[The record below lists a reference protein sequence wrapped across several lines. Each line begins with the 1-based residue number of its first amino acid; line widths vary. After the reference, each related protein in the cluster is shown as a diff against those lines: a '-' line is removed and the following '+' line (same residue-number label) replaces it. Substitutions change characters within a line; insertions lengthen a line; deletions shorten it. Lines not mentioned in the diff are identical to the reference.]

1 MPIPRTRSRRQLWLV
16 IACALVLLAS
26 AGLIPQI
33 MSRASA
39 ATKTVYIPAHWTRT
53 GEVPWAA
60 ERTKESN
67 NFILLWGEKSGTD
80 PKTAPSPYDFDPD
93 SVISQLENLY
103 GFYVNTMKF
112 TPETGLLAEHKII
125 VIVTNT
131 WNRTELNA
139 WATGG
144 SVDGKVG
151 VINVA
156 PGAALPGS
164 WGLAHELAHVFQNYT
179 FLGRSGYGFTDAS
192 AGTFWETSAEFM
204 AMQAL
209 PTTAAGDLTR
219 WLRSENLY
227 YSSSRHHYGN
237 WMLAQYI
244 KDRDGLAMFNRI
256 WNEARSTEHPLET
269 YRRIAGIDQAEL
281 NRRLGE
287 YATRTVTYDFGN
299 RATLMPFITNVWG
312 AGFLNAYN
320 GGNVE
325 AIDASLGHY
334 RINARVAPSDYGFNK
349 IKLVPS
355 TDGAPV
361 RLRLKGHTETGAGGW
376 TFGLVAVK
384 NGTPRYSALKVG
396 ADGQIDFPLQ
406 AGESEVWL
414 VVTATPSA
422 VPHYGFLDG
431 YPKARRF
438 PYEFRVSG
446 ATPSGFEPG
455 HVKPSPTGGGRW
467 HSNGGGWVAAS
478 ASVASTAYVGPKA
491 AVMGGTVTG
500 NARIEGLG
508 WVNGGTVGGNAVVKD
523 NALIQEGANLS
534 GTVVVGGDAEI
545 AFACSSGT
553 YLLFNPDRKCD
564 GAAGETDVNPSFSAF
579 PSADLAISGTPAAIP
594 SATPPATP
602 SATPAPVTPSS
613 AAPVTSAPATSG
625 NLAGTATA
633 TASYTSAWEKV
644 SAVNDGREPAASNDT
659 VNPRWGT
666 WPRTGRQW
674 AELTWPSAVK
684 LGRAQVYLF
693 DDGNGVRLPASWKL
707 QYWTGTAYAD
717 VPAASGY
724 PKAADTYNTV
734 TFTPVTTTR
743 LRVSLRA
750 SSAGSVGLLE
760 VKAFAG

>member
-1 MPIPRTRSRRQLWLV
+1 MWL
-16 IACALVLLAS
+16 ILAAALLVLTGVSLV
-26 AGLIPQI
+26 PQV
-33 MSRASA
+33 MTRADA
-39 ATKTVYIPAHWTRT
+39 AAKTVYIPARWTQT

-60 ERTKESN
+60 DRSREST
-67 NFILLWGEKSGTD
+67 NFILLWGEKSGTN
-80 PKTAPSPYDFDPD
+80 PAGAPSPYNFDPAN
-93 SVISQLENLY
+93 IITQLENLY
-103 GFYVNTMKF
+103 SFYVNTMQF
-112 TPETGLLAEHKII
+112 TPETGLLAQHKII
-125 VIVTNT
+125 VIITNT

-144 SVDGKVG
+144 SVDGRVG

-164 WGLAHELAHVFQNYT
+164 WGLAHELGHVFQNYT

-256 WNEARSTEHPLET
+256 WNEARNNEHPLEV
-269 YRRIAGIDQAEL
+269 YRRITGITQAEL
-281 NRRLGE
+281 NRRIGE

-299 RATLMPFITNVWG
+299 RSTLMPFINNVYG
-312 AGFLNAYN
+312 AGFLKAYN

-325 AIDASLGHY
+325 AVDQSQSHY

-355 TDGAPV
+355 SDGALV
-361 RLRLKGHTETGAGGW
+361 KVRLKGHAETGATGW
-376 TFGLVAVK
+376 TFGLVAVR
-384 NGTPRYSALKVG
+384 NGSTPRYSALQVG
-396 ADGQIDFPLQ
+396 TDGQVDFQLQ
-406 AGESEVWL
+406 SGETEVWL
-414 VVTATPSA
+414 VVTGTPSA

-431 YPKARRF
+431 YTKARRF

-455 HVKPSPTGGGRW
+455 YVKPAATNGGRW
-467 HSNGGGWVAAS
+467 HTNGGGWVAGN
-478 ASVASTAYVGPKA
+478 ASVAATAYVGPKA

-523 NALIQEGANLS
+523 NALIQSGANLS
-534 GTVVVGGDAEI
+534 GNIVVGGDAEI
-545 AFACSSGT
+545 AFACGSGT
-553 YLLFNPDRKCD
+553 YLLFNPDRRCD
-564 GAAGETDVNPSFSAF
+564 GAGGESDINPSFSAF
-579 PSADLAISGTPAAIP
+579 PSSDLAIGGGTT
-594 SATPPATP
+594 TPPP
-602 SATPAPVTPSS
+602 S
-613 AAPVTSAPATSG
+613 TST
-625 NLAGTATA
+625 NVAGTATA
-633 TASYTSAWEKV
+633 SASYTSSWE
-644 SAVNDGREPAASNDT
+644 SIAAINDGLEPSSSNDT

-666 WPRTGRQW
+666 WPNSGQQW
-674 AELTWPSAVK
+674 AELTWPSNVT
-684 LGRAQVYLF
+684 LGRAQVYIF
-693 DDGNGVRLPASWKL
+693 DDNGGVRLPSSWKL
-707 QYWTGTAYAD
+707 QYWTGSAYAD
-717 VPAASGY
+717 VAASSGY
-724 PKAADTYNTV
+724 SVNANAYNSV
-734 TFTPVTTTR
+734 SFTPVSTSR
-743 LRVSLRA
+743 LRVLMQSNGT
-750 SSAGSVGLLE
+750 SSVGLLE
-760 VKAFAG
+760 VRAFAS

>member
-1 MPIPRTRSRRQLWLV
+1 MRPPRWLLV
-16 IACALVLLAS
+16 AVTALTLLTGIS
-26 AGLIPQI
+26 LVPQV
-33 MSRASA
+33 MDRASA
-39 ATKTVYIPAHWTRT
+39 AAKTVYIPARWTQT

-60 ERTKESN
+60 NRTRESD

-80 PKTAPSPYDFDPD
+80 PASAPSPYTFDPN

-103 GFYVNTMKF
+103 RFYVSTMQF
-112 TPETGLLAEHKII
+112 TPETGLLAQHKII
-125 VIVTNT
+125 VIITNT

-144 SVDGKVG
+144 SVDGRVG

-179 FLGRSGYGFTDAS
+179 FLGRPGFGFTDAS

-209 PTTAAGDLTR
+209 PATAAGDLTR

-256 WNEARSTEHPLET
+256 WNEARNTEHPLET
-269 YRRIAGIDQAEL
+269 YRRIAGISQAEL
-281 NRRLGE
+281 NRRIGE

-299 RATLMPFITNVWG
+299 RSTLMPFINNVYG
-312 AGFLNAYN
+312 GGFLRAYN

-325 AIDASLGHY
+325 AVDQSLSHY

-355 TDGAPV
+355 ADGALV
-361 RLRLKGHTETGAGGW
+361 KVRLKGHAETGATGW
-376 TFGLVAVK
+376 TFGLVAVRG
-384 NGTPRYSALKVG
+384 GTPRYSPLHTG
-396 ADGQIDFPLQ
+396 TDGQIDFQLQ

-414 VVTATPSA
+414 VVTGTPGA

-438 PYEFRVSG
+438 PYEFRLSG

-455 HVKPSPTGGGRW
+455 HVKPAATGGGRW
-467 HSNGGGWVAAS
+467 HANGGGWVAGN
-478 ASVASTAYVGPKA
+478 ASVAATAYVGPKA
-491 AVMGGTVTG
+491 AVMAGTVTG

-523 NALIQEGANLS
+523 NALIQSGANLS
-534 GTVVVGGDAEI
+534 GNVVVGGDAEI
-545 AFACSSGT
+545 AFACGSGT
-553 YLLFNPDRKCD
+553 YLQFNPDRRCD
-564 GAAGETDVNPSFSAF
+564 GAGGEADINPSFTAF
-579 PSADLAISGTPAAIP
+579 PSADLAINGTT
-594 SATPPATP
+594 TPP
-602 SATPAPVTPSS
+602 PAGSTNV
-613 AAPVTSAPATSG
+613 AR
-625 NLAGTATA
+625 TA
-633 TASYTSAWEKV
+633 TASASYTSPWESV
-644 SAVNDGREPAASNDT
+644 AAVNDGLEPASSNDT

-666 WPRTGRQW
+666 WPNTGEQW
-674 AELTWPSAVK
+674 AELTWPSAVT
-684 LGRAQVYLF
+684 LNRAQVYLF
-693 DDGNGVRLPASWKL
+693 DDNGGVRLPASWKL
-707 QYWTGTAYAD
+707 QYWTGGGYAD
-717 VPAASGY
+717 VPAAGGY
-724 PKAADTYNTV
+724 PLAANAYNTV
-734 TFTPVTTTR
+734 TFSQVSTTR
-743 LRVSLRA
+743 LRVVLQA
-750 SSAGSVGLLE
+750 SGTSSVGLLE
-760 VKAFAG
+760 VRAFTP

>member
-1 MPIPRTRSRRQLWLV
+1 MPIPQARSRRQPWFV
-16 IACALVLLAS
+16 IACAFVLLAGV
-26 AGLIPQI
+26 GLVPQI

-39 ATKTVYIPAHWTRT
+39 ATKSVYIPESWTRT
-53 GEVPWAA
+53 GEVPWTA

-80 PKTAPSPYDFDPD
+80 PASAGDPYRFDPD
-93 SVISQLENLY
+93 NVLSQLENLY
-103 GFYVNTMKF
+103 SFYVNTMKF

-144 SVDGKVG
+144 SVDGRVG
-151 VINVA
+151 VINIA

-179 FLGRSGYGFTDAS
+179 FLGRSGYGFTDQS

-244 KDRDGLAMFNRI
+244 KDRDGLEMFNRI
-256 WNEARSTEHPLET
+256 WNEARNTEHPLEV

-299 RATLMPFITNVWG
+299 RSTLMPFINNVWG

-320 GGNVE
+320 GGNV
-325 AIDASLGHY
+325 DPVDSSQGHY
-334 RINARVAPSDYGFNK
+334 QINTRVAPSDYGFNK

-355 TDGAPV
+355 TDGGLV
-361 RLRLKGHTETGAGGW
+361 RLRLKGHAETGATGW

-384 NGTPRYSALKVG
+384 GGVPRYSTLKSG
-396 ADGQIDFPLQ
+396 TDGQIDFPLQ
-406 AGESEVWL
+406 SGESEVWL
-414 VVTATPSA
+414 VVTGTPNA

-431 YPKARRF
+431 YTKARRY
-438 PYEFRVSG
+438 PYEFRVEG

-455 HVKPSPTGGGRW
+455 HVKPAATNGGRW
-467 HSNGGGWVAAS
+467 HSNGGGWVAGN

-508 WVNGGTVGGNAVVKD
+508 WVNGGTVGGNAIVKD
-523 NALIQEGANLS
+523 NALIQDGANLS
-534 GTVVVGGDAEI
+534 GNVVVGGDAEI

-564 GAAGETDVNPSFSAF
+564 GGAGETDVNPSFTAF
-579 PSADLAISGTPAAIP
+579 ASADLAIQDVATTEPT
-594 SATPPATP
+594 ATPTTAAPTTTA
-602 SATPAPVTPSS
+602 PAPSGSTR
-613 AAPVTSAPATSG
+613 SG

-633 TASYTSAWEKV
+633 SASYTSAWESV
-644 SAVNDGREPAASNDT
+644 AAINDGIVPTASNDT
-659 VNPRWGT
+659 VNRRWGT
-666 WPRTGRQW
+666 WPETGRQW
-674 AELTWPSAVK
+674 AELQWPSAVTV
-684 LGRAQVYLF
+684 GRAQTYFF
-693 DDGNGVRLPASWKL
+693 DDGNGVRLPASWRL

-717 VPAASGY
+717 VPKASGY
-724 PKAADTYNTV
+724 ARAANAYNTV

-743 LRVSLRA
+743 LRFVLRA
-750 SSAGSVGLLE
+750 SGTSSVGLLE
-760 VKAFAG
+760 TTAFST

>member
-16 IACALVLLAS
+16 IACALVLLTS

-39 ATKTVYIPAHWTRT
+39 ATKTVYIPSYWTQT

-60 ERTKESN
+60 ERTKESA
-67 NFILLWGEKSGTD
+67 NFILLWGERSGTD
-80 PKTAPSPYDFDPD
+80 PKSAASPYNFDPD

-103 GFYVNTMKF
+103 GFYVNTMRF
-112 TPETGLLAEHKII
+112 TPETGLLAQHKII

-179 FLGRSGYGFTDAS
+179 FLGRGGYGFTDPS

-227 YSSSRHHYGN
+227 HSSSRHHYGN

-244 KDRDGLAMFNRI
+244 KDRDGLDMFNRI
-256 WNEARSTEHPLET
+256 WNEARSTEHPLEV
-269 YRRIAGIDQAEL
+269 YRRVAGIDQNEL

-299 RATLMPFITNVWG
+299 RSTLMPFINNVYG

-325 AIDASLGHY
+325 AVNSSLGHY
-334 RINARVAPSDYGFNK
+334 QINSRVAPSDYGFNK

-355 TDGAPV
+355 TDGGLV
-361 RLRLKGHTETGAGGW
+361 RLRLKGHAETGASGW

-384 NGTPRYSALKVG
+384 NGTPRYSGVKTG
-396 ADGQIDFPLQ
+396 SDGRIDLQLQ

-431 YPKARRF
+431 YTKARRF

-455 HVKPSPTGGGRW
+455 HVKPNPTGGGRW
-467 HSNGGGWVAAS
+467 HSNGGGWIAAN
-478 ASVASTAYVGPKA
+478 ASVAVTAYVGPKA

-523 NALIQEGANLS
+523 NALIQAGANLS
-534 GTVVVGGDAEI
+534 GSVVVGGDAEI

-564 GAAGETDVNPSFSAF
+564 GAAGETDVNPSFTAF
-579 PSADLAISGTPAAIP
+579 PSADLALSET
-594 SATPPATP
+594 TTP
-602 SATPAPVTPSS
+602 SATPTPSAS
-613 AAPVTSAPATSG
+613 PAGADLS
-625 NLAGTATA
+625 GTATA
-633 TASYTSAWEKV
+633 SASYTSPWETV
-644 SAVNDGREPAASNDT
+644 GAINDGLEPAASNDT

-666 WPRTGRQW
+666 WPETGSQW
-674 AELTWPSAVK
+674 AELTWPSTVTV
-684 LGRAQVYLF
+684 GRAQVYLF
-693 DDGNGVRLPASWKL
+693 DDGNGVRLPSSWTL
-707 QYWTGTAYAD
+707 QYWTGSAYAD
-717 VPAASGY
+717 VAAASGY
-724 PKAADTYNTV
+724 PAVADVYNTV

-760 VKAFAG
+760 VKTFAK